1 MAKKR
6 LRKHKQ
12 FAMNRRRMS
21 GKRPM
26 SEETKKA
33 RKEKSV
39 IDRARTKADLEK
51 RKSKKLIK

>member
-12 FAMNRRRMS
+12 FAMNRRRMA

-26 SEETKKA
+26 SAETKKA
-33 RKEKSV
+33 RKEKSA
-39 IDRARTKADLEK
+39 IDRERTKADLEK
-51 RKSKKLIK
+51 RKSKKLTK